1 MPARRREPPAT
12 VLAFLDNV
20 LASRARTRHAVMLM
34 ITCGVVLALLVGGV
48 LITMSYFGVT
58 GTVIAGSAGLLAS
71 AGVAVRRNR
80 NSRAAVQR
88 RQK

>member
-1 MPARRREPPAT
+1 MPAKRREPPTT
-12 VLAFLDNV
+12 VLALLDSV

-48 LITMSYFGVT
+48 LITMSHFGVT
-58 GTVIAGSAGLLAS
+58 GTVIAGGAGLLAS
-71 AGVAVRRNR
+71 AGVAVRQRRNTR
-80 NSRAAVQR
+80 TAIQR